1 MTELD
6 DTDLKIL
13 AILQD
18 DASCSIADIAER
30 VHLSQNPCWRRIR
43 QLEEKG
49 FIRKRVALLD
59 AQKLGVGTTVF
70 VMLRAAEYT
79 DEWFEGFAAVVRSIP
94 EVLEFYR
101 LAGEVDY
108 LIKLQVSDI
117 AGYNEVSKVL
127 TRHVRFRDVS
137 GAFAMEELKYTTAL
151 PLPHKSGLPGSRKR
165 DHSESERRPVVQKKP
180 SGRRAGKM

>member
-1 MTELD
+1 MSALD
-6 DTDLKIL
+6 TTDIKIL
-13 AILQD
+13 EILQD
-18 DASCSIADIAER
+18 DASCSIAEIAER

-43 QLEEKG
+43 QLEESG
-49 FIRKRVALLD
+49 IIRKRVALLD

-70 VMLRAAEYT
+70 VMVRAPEYS
-79 DEWFEGFAAVVRSIP
+79 DEWFETFAASVKKIP

-117 AGYNEVSKVL
+117 AGYNAVSQAL
-127 TRHVRFRDVS
+127 TRAVRFRDVS

-151 PLPHKSGLPGSRKR
+151 PLPRKL
-165 DHSESERRPVVQKKP
+165 HAP
-180 SGRRAGKM
+180 A

>member
-1 MTELD
+1 MSALD
-6 DTDLKIL
+6 TTDIKIL
-13 AILQD
+13 EILQD

-43 QLEEKG
+43 QLEESG
-49 FIRKRVALLD
+49 VIRKRVALLD
-59 AQKLGVGTTVF
+59 AAKLGVGTTVF
-70 VMLRAAEYT
+70 VMVRAPEYS
-79 DEWFEGFAAVVRSIP
+79 DEWFETFAAAVRKIP

-117 AGYNEVSKVL
+117 AGYNAVSQTL
-127 TRHVRFRDVS
+127 TRAVRFRDFS

-151 PLPHKSGLPGSRKR
+151 PLPRKP
-165 DHSESERRPVVQKKP
+165 HAP
-180 SGRRAGKM
+180 A